1 MYINKW
7 SFKEELDSLVDT
19 RNLARKN
26 LHDQLTMCVEEL
38 EVMPL
43 DVRHQCVT
51 VSQSEIFS
59 IKKYLLSLNG

>member
-1 MYINKW
+1 M
-7 SFKEELDSLVDT
+7 VDT

-51 VSQSEIFS
+51 VSQSAVRNLRFFLSRS
-59 IKKYLLSLNG
+59 IYSP